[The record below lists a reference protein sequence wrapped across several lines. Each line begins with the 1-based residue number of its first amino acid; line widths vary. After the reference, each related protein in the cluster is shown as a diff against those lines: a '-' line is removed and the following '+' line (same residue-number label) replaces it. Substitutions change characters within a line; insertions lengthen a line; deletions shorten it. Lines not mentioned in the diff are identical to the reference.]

1 MLEQYLSSHTIKKLQ
16 LGCGPNKL
24 AGWLNSDVHHH
35 PPHETFILDVSKPFP
50 FADGTFDYVYSE
62 HMIEHI
68 PYDIGQNMIRESYRV
83 LKPGGKIR
91 ITTPSIDFLI
101 GLCIDPEN
109 ELHKRYLE
117 WAHKEPGLMPHSPY
131 VDPVFVFN
139 NFVRA
144 WGHIFIYNKTSLSHS
159 LTSARFHTVTE
170 HKICESDDP
179 ELRDLENYIRMGKD
193 FLQLES
199 MTLEAFK

>member
-1 MLEQYLSSHTIKKLQ
+1 MLHEYLNSHPIKKLQ
-16 LGCGPNKL
+16 LGCGPNRL
-24 AGWLNSDVHHH
+24 DGWLNSDV
-35 PPHETFILDVSKPFP
+35 PPHQAYVLDVSQPFP
-50 FADGTFDYVYSE
+50 IADNTFDYIYSE

-68 PYDIGQNMIRESYRV
+68 PYEAGQNMIRESYRV

-91 ITTPSIDFLI
+91 ITTPSIDFLFD
-101 GLCIDPEN
+101 LCNNPDD
-109 ELHKRYLE
+109 ELNKRYLE
-117 WAHKEPGLMPHSPY
+117 WAYKEPGLMPP
-131 VDPVFVFN
+131 VPFFDPAFVFN

-144 WGHIFIYNKTSLSHS
+144 WGHIFIYNKSSLSKSLLNANFHS
-159 LTSARFHTVTE
+159 VTE

-199 MTLEAFK
+199 MTLEAIK